1 MLMAISCRFCNTPLN
16 QTVVN
21 LGLSPLANAYRSER
35 QVAEPETFY
44 PLCVRVCE
52 ACYLV
57 QVPQVETRDVIFD
70 DDYAYFSSYSDAW
83 LEHCKAYTSMI
94 VDKLGLDASSH
105 VVEVASNDGYLLQY
119 FLEKGIPALGIE
131 PATNVAETA
140 IDAGI
145 PTINDFFGVDTASQ
159 LTEEQRADLLIG
171 NNVLAHVPDINDFV
185 EGLRIA
191 LKPSGII
198 TMEFPHLLHLL
209 ERREFDT
216 IYHEHFS
223 YFSLQTVAQIFEHH
237 GVPVFDVEEIPTH
250 GGSIRIYARHKENA
264 TWSPT
269 ARLQKLLE
277 REVKSGITEL
287 ATYTSFADEVKE
299 VKRDVLD
306 FLINAKRNGSSI
318 VGYGAAAK
326 GNTLFN
332 YCGIGTDF
340 IDYVVDRNPHKQGQ
354 YLPGTQI
361 PVFAPQKIFETKPEY
376 VIIVPWNLKDEIMKQ
391 MSAIQSWG
399 GRFVTFI
406 PGVEIHD

>member
-1 MLMAISCRFCNTPLN
+1 MAISCRFCNTPLN
-16 QTVVN
+16 QTVVD
-21 LGLSPLANAYRSER
+21 LGLSPLANAYRSEH
-35 QVAEPETFY
+35 QINEPETFY

-57 QVPQVETRDVIFD
+57 QVPQVESRDVIFD
-70 DDYAYFSSYSDAW
+70 DDYAYFSSYSDDW
-83 LEHCKAYTSMI
+83 LQHCRAYTSMI
-94 VDKLGLDASSH
+94 VDKLGLDGSSQ

-119 FLEKGIPALGIE
+119 FLERGISALGVE
-131 PATNVAETA
+131 PATNVADTA
-140 IDAGI
+140 IGAGI
-145 PTINDFFGVDTASQ
+145 PTIKEFFGVDMASQ
-159 LTEEQRADLLIG
+159 LPEEQRADLLIG

-191 LKPSGII
+191 LKPSGVI

-209 ERREFDT
+209 KRREFDT

-223 YFSLQTVAQIFEHH
+223 YFSLHTVAHIFEHH

-250 GGSIRIYARHKENA
+250 GGSIRIYACHKDNS

-269 ARLQKLLE
+269 TRLQKLLD
-277 REVKSGITEL
+277 REAKSGITEL
-287 ATYTSFADEVKE
+287 ATYTSFADEVEK
-299 VKRDVLD
+299 VKRDVLH
-306 FLINAKRNGSSI
+306 FLISAKRKGASI

-340 IDYVVDRNPHKQGQ
+340 IDYVVDRNPHKQDR

-361 PVFAPQKIFETKPEY
+361 PIFAPQKIFETKPDY
-376 VIIVPWNLKDEIMKQ
+376 VVIVPWNLRDEIMKQ
-391 MSAIQSWG
+391 MSAIQTWG

>member
-1 MLMAISCRFCNTPLN
+1 MAISCRFCNTPLN

-21 LGLSPLANAYRSER
+21 LGLSPLANAYRNEC
-35 QVAEPETFY
+35 QVDEPETFY

-83 LEHCKAYTSMI
+83 LEHCKTYTSMI

-105 VVEVASNDGYLLQY
+105 VIEVASNDGYLLQY

-131 PATNVAETA
+131 PATNVADTA

-145 PTINDFFGVDTASQ
+145 PTIKEFFGVDTASQ
-159 LTEEQRADLLIG
+159 LPEEQRGDLLIG

-223 YFSLQTVAQIFEHH
+223 YFSLHTVSQIFEHH
-237 GVPVFDVEEIPTH
+237 DIPVFDVEELPTH
-250 GGSIRIYARHKENA
+250 GGSIRIYARHQDNNA
-264 TWSPT
+264 WSPT
-269 ARLQKLLE
+269 ARLQKLLD

-299 VKRDVLD
+299 VKRAVLD

-361 PVFAPQKIFETKPEY
+361 PIFAPEKIFETQPEY
-376 VIIVPWNLKDEIMKQ
+376 VIIVPWNLQDEIMKQ

>member
-1 MLMAISCRFCNTPLN
+1 
-16 QTVVN
+16 
-21 LGLSPLANAYRSER
+21 
-35 QVAEPETFY
+35 
-44 PLCVRVCE
+44 
-52 ACYLV
+52 
-57 QVPQVETRDVIFD
+57 
-70 DDYAYFSSYSDAW
+70 
-83 LEHCKAYTSMI
+83 MI

-264 TWSPT
+264 TCSPT